1 MGAYLRKPITEKKC
15 ESGEYVVGQK
25 KLVYAATAMQGWR
38 VDMEVGYSNFVMC
51 APPTLHALLP
61 DQAVCM

>member
-1 MGAYLRKPITEKKC
+1 MGAYLRKPVIEKKC

-38 VDMEVGYSNFVMC
+38 VDMEVGSNYVMY
-51 APPTLHALLP
+51 ARPSVHALLP
-61 DQAVCM
+61 DQTMYV